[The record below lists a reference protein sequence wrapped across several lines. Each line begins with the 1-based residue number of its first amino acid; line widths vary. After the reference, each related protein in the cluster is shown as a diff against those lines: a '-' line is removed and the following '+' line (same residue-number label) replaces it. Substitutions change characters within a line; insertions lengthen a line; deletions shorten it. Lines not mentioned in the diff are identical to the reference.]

1 MREKSNQ
8 TNEEGRYYIN
18 VATLSAEAEDIFTGN
33 ITAKN
38 INITKDNGK
47 WGAESWSA
55 TANLTLPGL
64 PIKNSAEAAI
74 EYQRNKDQEIYT
86 VSNAEVDIDIA
97 GVSLGGAA
105 AMQYVKN
112 TVDKT
117 NYWDYIVGDLSAN
130 GPINVGT
137 LKFNANGGLG
147 FAYGET
153 VPVDGKKKS
162 IYGISGSLGFDGLG
176 GPLQYL
182 SINAGN
188 QLRDSN
194 SGNFNYEEA
203 INQIRTLKQPEKFD
217 QLTINKL
224 PENAWH
230 FGNISAQTSNL
241 DLGLVKVGSLGAGV

>member
-1 MREKSNQ
+1 
-8 TNEEGRYYIN
+8 
-18 VATLSAEAEDIFTGN
+18 
-33 ITAKN
+33 
-38 INITKDNGK
+38 
-47 WGAESWSA
+47 
-55 TANLTLPGL
+55 
-64 PIKNSAEAAI
+64 
-74 EYQRNKDQEIYT
+74 
-86 VSNAEVDIDIA
+86 
-97 GVSLGGAA
+97 
-105 AMQYVKN
+105 MQYVKN

-203 INQIRTLKQPEKFD
+203 IIQIRTLKQPEKFD

-230 FGNISAQTSNL
+230 LKYISPNKQSRL
-241 DLGLVKVGSLGAGV
+241 KFVKVGSLELVFKAQLEQRKFPTVSLNKQPNKSYR